1 MSNDYF
7 EERFIEETFQEE
19 VMGKNTSRNFL
30 LDYLIMIKQMKKDN
44 KWVQENLN
52 KLELHETLK
61 RYQKVSLIN
70 SSSDDLKTADGV
82 LDI

>member
-1 MSNDYF
+1 
-7 EERFIEETFQEE
+7 
-19 VMGKNTSRNFL
+19 MGKNTSRNFL
-30 LDYLIMIKQMKKDN
+30 LDYLIIIKQMKKDN
-44 KWVQENLN
+44 KWVQENLK

>member
-44 KWVQENLN
+44 KWVQENLK
-52 KLELHETLK
+52 KLELHKTLK
-61 RYQKVSLIN
+61 GYQKVSLIN
-70 SSSDDLKTADGV
+70 SSSNDLKTAVGV
-82 LDI
+82 

>member
-1 MSNDYF
+1 MNNDYF
-7 EERFIEETFQEE
+7 EEQFIEETFQEE

-44 KWVQENLN
+44 KWVQENLK

>member
-1 MSNDYF
+1 
-7 EERFIEETFQEE
+7 
-19 VMGKNTSRNFL
+19 MGKNTSRNFL

-44 KWVQENLN
+44 KWVQENLK
-52 KLELHETLK
+52 KLELHKTLK

-70 SSSDDLKTADGV
+70 SSTDDLRTTERV

>member
-1 MSNDYF
+1 MSNNYF
-7 EERFIEETFQEE
+7 EEMFIEETFQEE

-44 KWVQENLN
+44 KWVQENLK

>member
-7 EERFIEETFQEE
+7 EERFIEERFQEE
-19 VMGKNTSRNFL
+19 VIGKNTCRNFL

-44 KWVQENLN
+44 KWVQENLK

-82 LDI
+82 

>member
-1 MSNDYF
+1 MSNNYF
-7 EERFIEETFQEE
+7 EEMFIEETFQEE

-44 KWVQENLN
+44 KWVQENLK
-52 KLELHETLK
+52 KLELHKTLK

-70 SSSDDLKTADGV
+70 SSTDDLRTTERV

>member
-44 KWVQENLN
+44 KWVHENLK

>member
-44 KWVQENLN
+44 KWVQENLK

-70 SSSDDLKTADGV
+70 SSSNDLKTADGV
-82 LDI
+82 

>member
-1 MSNDYF
+1 
-7 EERFIEETFQEE
+7 
-19 VMGKNTSRNFL
+19 MGKNTSRNFL

-44 KWVQENLN
+44 KSVQENLK

-61 RYQKVSLIN
+61 RYQKVFLIN
-70 SSSDDLKTADGV
+70 SSSNDLKTADGV

>member
-44 KWVQENLN
+44 KWVQENLK

-61 RYQKVSLIN
+61 RYKKVSLIN

>member
-44 KWVQENLN
+44 KWVQENLK

-61 RYQKVSLIN
+61 RYKKVYLIN

>member
-19 VMGKNTSRNFL
+19 IMGKNTSRFFL
-30 LDYLIMIKQMKKDN
+30 LDYFSTIKQMNKDN
-44 KWVQENLN
+44 KWIQE
-52 KLELHETLK
+52 KLKKLKLHK
-61 RYQKVSLIN
+61 RMQKYQKVSLIN
-70 SSSDDLKTADGV
+70 SSADILKDAKRV

>member
-44 KWVQENLN
+44 KWVQENLK

>member
-7 EERFIEETFQEE
+7 EERFIGETFQEE

-44 KWVQENLN
+44 KWVQENLK

-70 SSSDDLKTADGV
+70 SSSDDLKTTDGV

>member
-1 MSNDYF
+1 MSNNYF
-7 EERFIEETFQEE
+7 EEMFIKETFQEE

-44 KWVQENLN
+44 KWVQENLK